1 MAWHRRSRSVVGGT
15 VVALV
20 VGSGLATAPM
30 GAVAA
35 PAVPDGRAVAASS
48 SSPDGSLDRSFAGVG
63 YRVLPPTPGVSDG
76 TGHAVLLTDTGRLR
90 TLVKQAVAE
99 DTMVLRAR
107 GWTIDGWVDR
117 AFYRGGTKTSHTFTS
132 TDLINTGATGQGSI
146 SVATTGWESL
156 AITAERF
163 GSDGRT
169 VARTVIP
176 KPLDGEDGGEYY
188 TLDSTGLL
196 PTGEMVVVRFP
207 STFGSTLEF
216 YDADFRKVRSTHVT
230 HWVTGFPVAGPHLWA
245 TGYGFATRMSLAG
258 AVDPGWGGDGV
269 IDGVARFA
277 GHASGAGY
285 GVAGQGALSVRR
297 LVASGEV
304 DVAFGKAGNVGVG
317 GSGPLLAGR
326 TTSLKAMRATAKGLL
341 LSLQLRTTGSDEPWR
356 YRLIRIGLDGQ
367 LDPSFGSGGIVRS
380 TGPITAITHDA
391 KGRIYTLSTSS
402 TGDVTL
408 ARRTG

>member
-1 MAWHRRSRSVVGGT
+1 VGACLGI
-15 VVALV
+15 
-20 VGSGLATAPM
+20 ATLP
-30 GAVAA
+30 VAA
-35 PAVPDGRAVAASS
+35 TLQASATETAIDAAAV
-48 SSPDGSLDRSFAGVG
+48 SPSGSLDRTFAGVG
-63 YRVLPPTPGVSDG
+63 YRVIPPVSGDDDRVG
-76 TGHAVLLTDTGRLR
+76 QSLLITDTGRLR
-90 TLVKQAVAE
+90 TMVKQSVAE
-99 DTMVLRAR
+99 DTQVLRTR

-132 TDLINTGATGQGSI
+132 TDLINTGSTGQGSI

-176 KPLDGEDGGEYY
+176 KPRDGEDGGEYY
-188 TLDSTGLL
+188 TKDSTGLL

-245 TGYGFATRMSLAG
+245 TGYGFATRMSMVG
-258 AVDPGWGGDGV
+258 VVDPGWGGDGV

-285 GVAGQGALSVRR
+285 GVAGKGALSVRR
-297 LVASGEV
+297 FTATGEA
-304 DVAFGKAGNVGVG
+304 DVAFGKAGSVGVG
-317 GSGPLLAGR
+317 GSGSILTGR
-326 TTSLKAMRATAKGLL
+326 TVSLKAMRATAKGLL
-341 LSLQLRTTGSDEPWR
+341 LSLQFRMAGSDEPWR
-356 YRLIRIGLDGQ
+356 YRLVRIGLDGA
-367 LDPSFGSGGIVRS
+367 LDPTFGSGGLVTS
-380 TGPITAITHDA
+380 SGPITAITHDA
-391 KGRIYTLSTSS
+391 KGRIYTLNTSP

-408 ARRTG
+408 ARRMG